1 MRREWKSAA
10 ASSQVEG
17 RSEVTGDRKSGNCG
31 RGKRPERGTRGTE
44 ESVMMDDGW
53 RGEEKGTRTN
63 GGGGRRN
70 RNEREG
76 KAGNET
82 RAGKMRGRK

>member
-63 GGGGRRN
+63 GGGEEGIGTSERARQGMRRGQ
-70 RNEREG
+70 G
-76 KAGNET
+76 K
-82 RAGKMRGRK
+82 